1 MDKRIYLLS
10 AIAFVVGMVELV
22 IGGILHLI
30 AEDLGVSIARAGLLI
45 TVFALVFG
53 PSGPILLYLT
63 GRADRKRVALAALF
77 VFLVGNLAAVVS
89 TTYGAVMISRILLAA
104 SGGLLTVLCLT
115 VAAHISRPEY
125 RGRAIG
131 LVIMGISGSIV
142 LGLPIGVSLG
152 HAYGWRSPFLLVAL
166 LTAVLIPIVA
176 AYFGTMT
183 TQPPLPLKAQL
194 QALRARNVL
203 AAHLTT
209 FFFLAGHLTLYAYLT
224 PFVISTVGYS
234 GQLITL
240 VYVIYGIAAVI
251 GGGLAGVAA
260 DKFGAGRTVISV
272 IVLLAICL
280 LIFPLVAHIPGMFWI
295 CLATWG
301 VLSWG
306 CQPPIQT
313 HLVQLSPETADIQQS
328 LNTAVLHLGIALGTL
343 VGGAVI
349 HHASVAHNAW
359 VGAGVILISL
369 VTVAISLHGTHA
381 RRLG

>member
-1 MDKRIYLLS
+1 
-10 AIAFVVGMVELV
+10 
-22 IGGILHLI
+22 
-30 AEDLGVSIARAGLLI
+30 
-45 TVFALVFG
+45 
-53 PSGPILLYLT
+53 
-63 GRADRKRVALAALF
+63 
-77 VFLVGNLAAVVS
+77 
-89 TTYGAVMISRILLAA
+89 AA

-240 VYVIYGIAAVI
+240 VYFIYGIAAVI

-272 IVLLAICL
+272 I
-280 LIFPLVAHIPGMFWI
+280 
-295 CLATWG
+295 
-301 VLSWG
+301 
-306 CQPPIQT
+306 
-313 HLVQLSPETADIQQS
+313 
-328 LNTAVLHLGIALGTL
+328 
-343 VGGAVI
+343 
-349 HHASVAHNAW
+349 
-359 VGAGVILISL
+359 
-369 VTVAISLHGTHA
+369 
-381 RRLG
+381 

>member
-1 MDKRIYLLS
+1 
-10 AIAFVVGMVELV
+10 MVELV

-240 VYVIYGIAAVI
+240 VYFIYGIAAVI

-280 LIFPLVAHIPGMFWI
+280 LIFPLVAQILGMFWI
-295 CLATWG
+295 CLAPWG